1 VTASWAGG
9 DYGKPWKEQLAAL
22 NRLNAA
28 FALSPEELAGRKER
42 ERIKQARQDLARN
55 EFNML
60 NDRQKNALKD
70 FLFI

>member
-1 VTASWAGG
+1 VTVSWAGG

-22 NRLNAA
+22 KVLDEA
-28 FALSPEELAGRKER
+28 FKPTDEEIVARKER
-42 ERIKQARQDLARN
+42 ERVKRARRDLARN